1 MKIAILISG
10 QPRNYQRG
18 YEELKKTYLDKY
30 DCDVFLHTWDSPKQ
44 TATQFFPNR
53 PINEYTFADGW
64 VDELLNLYKPT
75 KYLIESPKIF
85 DTANVIDKMWR
96 QPLQATKSMYYSIAQ
111 AFTLTNPGY
120 DYYIRSRFDIRYEE
134 STSRLEQLD
143 LTKLH
148 VWDWDTDERVKHR
161 GYYDVFAVGTY
172 DTVGLYSNVYDRLN
186 WYLMHDNDYQE
197 FLNGGWPGQDSRL
210 RNEYLLRWHLT
221 TSGVPVTV
229 HSNSIKHADGHII
242 R

>member
-1 MKIAILISG
+1 MKAAILISG

-18 YEELKKTYLDKY
+18 YEELRKTYLDKY
-30 DCDVFLHTWDSPKQ
+30 NCDVFLHTWDAPKQ

-53 PINEYTFADGW
+53 PVNEYTFNDGW
-64 VDELLNLYKPT
+64 VDELLNLYKPI
-75 KYLIESPKIF
+75 KYIIEPPKIF
-85 DTANVIDKMWR
+85 DADGVVDPMWR
-96 QPLQATKSMYYSIAQ
+96 QPLQATRSMYYSIAQ
-111 AFTLTNPGY
+111 TFALTNPGY
-120 DYYIRSRFDIRYEE
+120 DCYIRCRFDIRYEE
-134 STSRLEQLD
+134 STSRLEELD

-172 DTVGLYSNVYDRLN
+172 DTLGIYSNVYDRLN

-197 FLNGGWPGQDSRL
+197 FLSGGWPGQDSKL
-210 RNEYLLRWHLT
+210 RNEYLLRWHIT

-229 HSNSIKHADGHII
+229 HSNSIKHADGHIL